1 MSRFFD
7 DVLNVIRQ
15 DERFFSREGVLL
27 RNALYEAAMQM
38 DSGLIKLLYSDEV
51 TRERFF
57 TDIGDIAVFDKI
69 AFGWV
74 VSNREFLPDSYTR
87 YKNKIGLA
95 DPKGELISSSNDI
108 ELVFPYKECVLEG
121 GQTKEDQKRAE
132 IFYNAVL
139 APDEVDRLLYPKVLS
154 NAKRYSADGIE
165 KTDRIRRDDNLVIRG
180 NNLLAL
186 SSLRKRYTGKVR
198 MAYWDVPYNTGS
210 DSFGYNDRFSRSSW
224 LLFIKNRVEQA
235 LPMLTDEGGVFLIQ
249 CSFHQYSY
257 LKVLLDE
264 VIGNYIMTF
273 NILVRHPDRT
283 LTGDKE
289 FNDVIEYVLVYAK
302 SPDFRMPRKE
312 EKKKVDDYQ
321 WTVRELTEGAPVEFD
336 GKKGRVFLPGE
347 YELTKTGPAKENFK
361 IMTVRGSIREKV
373 SSGRFYVKYLQPL
386 EEKYPPK
393 TLFKVDDIGDDMYDH
408 RYFYLPPEGNKNGAY
423 LQGMPTSSKV
433 TYKPYPNF
441 LDFVQSYN
449 VVNDEGNVEFRNGKK
464 PEDLLAFLMDIFT
477 AEGDLVLD
485 AFGGSGT
492 TAAVALKM
500 NRRFII
506 CEQMDYIETVTVKR
520 IHGVLKGEENDLLPE
535 YGYDGQGS
543 FVYVELAKLNQVFA
557 ERIAAATEEELPAI
571 YDDMI
576 GTGYISCRIDPGKID
591 LSDPDF
597 TGLDLDEKKQFLMEL
612 LDLNQLYISYC
623 DIDDETFAVS
633 SGDKAVSRSFYE
645 EG

>member
-1 MSRFFD
+1 
-7 DVLNVIRQ
+7 
-15 DERFFSREGVLL
+15 
-27 RNALYEAAMQM
+27 
-38 DSGLIKLLYSDEV
+38 
-51 TRERFF
+51 
-57 TDIGDIAVFDKI
+57 
-69 AFGWV
+69 
-74 VSNREFLPDSYTR
+74 
-87 YKNKIGLA
+87 
-95 DPKGELISSSNDI
+95 
-108 ELVFPYKECVLEG
+108 
-121 GQTKEDQKRAE
+121 
-132 IFYNAVL
+132 
-139 APDEVDRLLYPKVLS
+139 
-154 NAKRYSADGIE
+154 
-165 KTDRIRRDDNLVIRG
+165 
-180 NNLLAL
+180 
-186 SSLRKRYTGKVR
+186 
-198 MAYWDVPYNTGS
+198 
-210 DSFGYNDRFSRSSW
+210 
-224 LLFIKNRVEQA
+224 
-235 LPMLTDEGGVFLIQ
+235 
-249 CSFHQYSY
+249 
-257 LKVLLDE
+257 
-264 VIGNYIMTF
+264 
-273 NILVRHPDRT
+273 
-283 LTGDKE
+283 
-289 FNDVIEYVLVYAK
+289 
-302 SPDFRMPRKE
+302 
-312 EKKKVDDYQ
+312 
-321 WTVRELTEGAPVEFD
+321 
-336 GKKGRVFLPGE
+336 
-347 YELTKTGPAKENFK
+347 
-361 IMTVRGSIREKV
+361 
-373 SSGRFYVKYLQPL
+373 
-386 EEKYPPK
+386 
-393 TLFKVDDIGDDMYDH
+393 
-408 RYFYLPPEGNKNGAY
+408 
-423 LQGMPTSSKV
+423 MPTSSKV

-597 TGLDLDEKKQFLMEL
+597 AGLDLDEKKQFLMEL